1 MALRPPG
8 FDRSAA
14 FCRVGNAVMPVV
26 MLDLVIPWSNCV
38 FALTIPQPT
47 NFLKGA
53 LVGDVTPE
61 LTPLRIVIVKMDH
74 LTNLF
79 IALLTIGFV
88 VGFGSGYGIRAGISH
103 YRRSIAKRSRMF

>member
-1 MALRPPG
+1 MVKLRL
-8 FDRSAA
+8 RSEH
-14 FCRVGNAVMPVV
+14 FSTDE
-26 MLDLVIPWSNCV
+26 L
-38 FALTIPQPT
+38 F
-47 NFLKGA
+47 KGA
-53 LVGDVTPE
+53 LVRDVTPE

-79 IALLTIGFV
+79 IVFLTIGFV

>member
-79 IALLTIGFV
+79 IVLLTIGFV

-103 YRRSIAKRSRMF
+103 YRRSNAKRSRMF